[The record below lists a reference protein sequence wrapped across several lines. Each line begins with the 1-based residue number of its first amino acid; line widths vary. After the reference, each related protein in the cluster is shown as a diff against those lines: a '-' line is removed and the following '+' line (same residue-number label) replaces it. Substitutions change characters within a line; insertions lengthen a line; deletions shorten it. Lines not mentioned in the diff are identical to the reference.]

1 MPSQLLKT
9 LGRVTAQ
16 SDPER
21 IGAMYQQARP
31 QRDRIDTGQFF
42 TPQPVCDLMLSL
54 ALRTGEER
62 VLEPGCGTG
71 NFLLRAMAV
80 LCSHYGRLPPQAF
93 QQLYGVEQDPQA
105 ALVALFQ
112 LWSYLGEYS
121 HPLPLWGGVHV
132 GNFLDQI
139 VPPPG
144 GYDVVIGNP
153 PYVRH
158 EHRRANV
165 STSETFVEIVKEL
178 KRDYGGFLQKFPQHA
193 PLFSLKADLYVWF
206 LLNAT
211 RLLNPGGRLCFILSS
226 SWLDTK
232 TGEHLQG
239 FIQAHYRVLA
249 VMESS
254 RELWFADAA
263 INPVIILAERL
274 EEEAVVAPDHLVRF
288 VRFEALLKDLL
299 PYEGASYWEDVFALG
314 QSLFSKTPPP
324 GVWVQD
330 VPHVTLLKGK
340 GGGISSPW
348 RFALKAPRR
357 LQTLLAESPLPWCQL
372 QDLGTVRYPL
382 KTGINGFFYV
392 TPEVQERFQIESRFL
407 LPVVKSLKVVTS
419 YRVDATELDLF
430 LFSCTLSPQVLAAEG
445 CRGALAYIAW
455 GEAQYSSV
463 RQKNR
468 APLPWPEVPS
478 VQGRPYWYQI
488 PPLEPPDLLCPRF
501 FDKRFVVPVCSGRL
515 MEDQT
520 FYGLTLSP
528 ALKDEATLVAALLNS
543 TLSFAM
549 MESLG
554 RSSLG
559 DGVLQFSKADM
570 AEFPV
575 LDPRALTGNVK
586 EKLCEAF
593 LAMANRSVLPAF
605 EEALQPD
612 RLRLDEIVLSLVSAE
627 GGKDTLE
634 LTEGFLSRVRAR
646 REKGVGR
653 KKKQVF

>member
-1 MPSQLLKT
+1 M
-9 LGRVTAQ
+9 
-16 SDPER
+16 
-21 IGAMYQQARP
+21 
-31 QRDRIDTGQFF
+31 
-42 TPQPVCDLMLSL
+42 
-54 ALRTGEER
+54 
-62 VLEPGCGTG
+62 
-71 NFLLRAMAV
+71 
-80 LCSHYGRLPPQAF
+80 
-93 QQLYGVEQDPQA
+93 
-105 ALVALFQ
+105 
-112 LWSYLGEYS
+112 
-121 HPLPLWGGVHV
+121 
-132 GNFLDQI
+132 GNFLDLTL
-139 VPPPG
+139 PAPG
-144 GYDVVIGNP
+144 RYDVVIGNP

-158 EHRRANV
+158 EHRRASV
-165 STSETFVEIVKEL
+165 STSEQLLTGL
-178 KRDYGGFLQKFPQHA
+178 KHCYGQFLQKFPQHA
-193 PLFSLKADLYVWF
+193 PLFSLKTDLYVWF

-232 TGEHLQG
+232 AGEHLQG

-254 RELWFADAA
+254 KELWFTDAA

-274 EEEAVVAPDHLVRF
+274 GDEAVARDHRVRF

-299 PYEGASYWEDVFALG
+299 PCEGEAYWKDLFALT
-314 QSLFSKTPPP
+314 QRLFSEAPPP
-324 GVWVQD
+324 GVWSQEISQ
-330 VPHVTLLKGK
+330 TALLKGK
-340 GGGISSPW
+340 GGISSPW

-357 LQTLLAESPLPWCQL
+357 LQTLLEESPLSWCPL
-372 QDLGTVRYPL
+372 KDLGSVRYPL
-382 KTGINGFFYV
+382 KTGINRFFYV
-392 TPEVQERFQIESRFL
+392 TPAVQERFQIESRFL

-430 LFSCTLSPQVLAAEG
+430 LFSCTLSPQALEAEN

-455 GEAQYSSV
+455 GERQYSSV

-468 APLPWPEVPS
+468 SPVPWPEVPS

-501 FDKRFVVPVCSGRL
+501 FDKRFVVPACSGDL

-528 ALKDEATLVAALLNS
+528 TLKAEATLVAALLNS

-570 AEFPV
+570 AEFPI
-575 LDPRALTGNVK
+575 LDPRTLSGDKKKN
-586 EKLCEAF
+586 LCEAF
-593 LAMANRSVLPAF
+593 SAMASRSVLPVF
-605 EEALQPD
+605 EEVLQPD
-612 RLRLDEIVLSLVSAE
+612 RRQLDEIVLSLLSN
-627 GGKDTLE
+627 KRLE
-634 LTEGFLSRVRAR
+634 DASDLIEGFLSHVRTR
-646 REKGVGR
+646 REKGLGR
-653 KKKQVF
+653 KKKQTSPIV